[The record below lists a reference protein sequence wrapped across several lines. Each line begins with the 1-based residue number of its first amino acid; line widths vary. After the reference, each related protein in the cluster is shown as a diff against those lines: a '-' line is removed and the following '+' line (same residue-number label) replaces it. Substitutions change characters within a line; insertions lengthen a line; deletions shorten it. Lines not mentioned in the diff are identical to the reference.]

1 MITYIRNKPFPNCR
15 SCGLPMGYWVPG
27 LSDEAHEHSECAGKR
42 IAREIL
48 QRLTPLA
55 LDGGDS
61 AAFEQLSTPEVSSAL
76 QGESN
81 PAHRK

>member
-1 MITYIRNKPFPNCR
+1 MQTFVDENIKIEVHPRATSVLIYQYSRTKHGGWRKWGSVIVPLKIWR
-15 SCGLPMGYWVPG
+15 S
-27 LSDEAHEHSECAGKR
+27 
-42 IAREIL
+42 
-48 QRLTPLA
+48 LTPLA

-61 AAFEQLSTPEVSSAL
+61 AAFQALSTPEVSSNL